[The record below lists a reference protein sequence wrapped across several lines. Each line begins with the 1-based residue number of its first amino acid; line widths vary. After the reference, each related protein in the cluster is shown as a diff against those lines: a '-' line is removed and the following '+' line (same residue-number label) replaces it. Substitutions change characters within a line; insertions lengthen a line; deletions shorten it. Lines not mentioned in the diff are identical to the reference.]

1 MLIIL
6 LELHLDSNKQS
17 KHKGEKMLKEIKLSD
32 EFDSDMEDWE
42 EELEDDGY
50 TQNSQYDDDDYYDP
64 NSEYE
69 E

>member
-1 MLIIL
+1 
-6 LELHLDSNKQS
+6 
-17 KHKGEKMLKEIKLSD
+17 MLKEIKLSD